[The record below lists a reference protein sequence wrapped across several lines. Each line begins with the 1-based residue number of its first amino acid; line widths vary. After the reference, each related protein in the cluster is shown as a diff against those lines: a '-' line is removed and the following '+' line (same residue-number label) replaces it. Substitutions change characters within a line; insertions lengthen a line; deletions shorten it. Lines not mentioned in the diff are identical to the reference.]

1 MTVRDKESW
10 FAGLFPEMF
19 GIHRRVYPPGRH
31 SHLPRQSWRLTF
43 LTAIIPAPRDPG
55 RGARFQR
62 ASRFKFEHVENVLHD
77 IKANR

>member
-10 FAGLFPEMF
+10 SAGLFPEMLR
-19 GIHRRVYPPGRH
+19 IHGRVYQAIRH
-31 SHLPRQSWRLTF
+31 SYLPRQSWRLTF
-43 LTAIIPAPRDPG
+43 RTAIIPAPRDPG
-55 RGARFQR
+55 REARFQR